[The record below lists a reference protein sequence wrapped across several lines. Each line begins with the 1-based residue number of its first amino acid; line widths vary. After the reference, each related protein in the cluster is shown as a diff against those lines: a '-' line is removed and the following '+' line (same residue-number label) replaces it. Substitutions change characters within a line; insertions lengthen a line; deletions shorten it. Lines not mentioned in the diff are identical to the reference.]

1 MKTCQSIAS
10 KSSTDLKG
18 QWSAFVVEL
27 CAIKS
32 LQKLQRLC
40 TPDTFH
46 IAHLNK
52 LDQRRAIVRDGF

>member
-18 QWSAFVVEL
+18 QWTAFVVE
-27 CAIKS
+27 

-40 TPDTFH
+40 TPDTFR